1 MLETTTVVTPAR
13 FEQGLSYADFL
24 ARATVNRDKFEQYYK
39 ESPLTSG
46 DIAFFRE
53 AAALLNGPAKILAL
67 AEAWCG
73 DVYRELPTVVRIAE
87 ATGMELRIFLRDE
100 NPDIMDEFL
109 SNGGKSR
116 AIPVF
121 VFYTKDTRYITHFTE
136 RSAGAHRELAAV
148 IDEVKGQLNLPPET
162 TFANAPAAEKQ
173 IFLREVIARILPRF
187 PDWRKE
193 SIKEMRSLLST
204 ALALSNRGAREG
216 EGMDTQVP
224 VVYTIRGCEAC
235 AKLLR
240 KWDAE
245 GIAYEERRVELSQAM
260 LDQARTYGSTVPIVV
275 WPDGRVEQGFE
286 GSLGCFI

>member
-1 MLETTTVVTPAR
+1 VLEATTVVTPAR
-13 FEQGLSYADFL
+13 FSQGLSYTDFL
-24 ARATVNRDKFEQYYK
+24 AKASVNRDKFEQYYK
-39 ESPLTSG
+39 ECPLTG
-46 DIAFFRE
+46 KDIEFFKK
-53 AAALLNGPAKILAL
+53 AAALPNGPAKILVL

-73 DVYRELPTVVRIAE
+73 DVYRELPTMVRIAE

-121 VFYTKDTRYITHFTE
+121 VFYTKDTRYITRFTE
-136 RSAGAHRELAAV
+136 RSAGAHKELAAV
-148 IDEVKGQLNLPPET
+148 MDEVKSRLNLPPET

-173 IFLREVIARILPRF
+173 AFLREVIARIVPRF
-187 PDWRKE
+187 SHWRRE
-193 SIKEMRSLLST
+193 SIKEMRALLST
-204 ALALSNRGAREG
+204 ALALPDHAEREG
-216 EGMDTQVP
+216 VDTQVP

-240 KWDAE
+240 KWDAD
-245 GIAYEERRVELSQAM
+245 GIAYEERRVESSQAM
-260 LDQARTYGSTVPIVV
+260 LDQARTYGSTVPIII